1 MAARFPLGAFPIAA
15 ERGDGARIQDV
26 DGNWLVDWSLGLGA
40 ITLGYGKV
48 DGALGQALAEG
59 RASSFSLPHML
70 EVSVA
75 ERLCEKIPCA
85 EMVRFVST
93 GSEATEA
100 AIRTARIATGRNL
113 ILTVKNGYH
122 SWHSWFSSVKDFR
135 PGIPPQYTQMVG
147 TFTYNDFDSLT
158 AWSDGRKKHWYG
170 SEQPAAVILE
180 PTLFEAPAEGFLQ
193 SIRDW
198 CTSRGILLIFD
209 EVVCGGR
216 WAYGGGQEYFGVT
229 PDLATLGKGLANGLP
244 IGILCGKREYMRH
257 AELISGTFGGNALSL
272 AAVNAVLD
280 VYEKEPVIETM
291 WSRGRALQNNLGS
304 YAAMTGVPMIVDGYP
319 CKPRIRFEQL
329 MPSDPH
335 FTRDDQRGSYAEWCM
350 ALFLQVTAEHGALFH
365 PGGFNVCY
373 ALTDEDMLTTAKA
386 IDEGCKAVKRALE
399 TGDWSALKGK
409 LCTPVVTVRS

>member
-1 MAARFPLGAFPIAA
+1 
-15 ERGDGARIQDV
+15 
-26 DGNWLVDWSLGLGA
+26 
-40 ITLGYGKV
+40 
-48 DGALGQALAEG
+48 
-59 RASSFSLPHML
+59 ML